1 MAKILAVDF
10 SRSMKP
16 ALVKNAPLASV
27 VVAADAV
34 AMVAAALAAVAVV
47 ALEVVALEV
56 VALEVVALEVVAVAV
71 VATVVAAVVVEKSG
85 SVMIVVRVDTKVVA
99 AVKSAGNTP
108 RPSLFAVMRF
118 RGSSQSDLS
127 Q

>member
-34 AMVAAALAAVAVV
+34 AMVAAALAAVA
-47 ALEVVALEV
+47 VVALEV

>member
-47 ALEVVALEV
+47 ALAAVAV

>member
-56 VALEVVALEVVAVAV
+56 VALEVVAVAV
-71 VATVVAAVVVEKSG
+71 VATVLAAVVVEKSG

>member
-1 MAKILAVDF
+1 
-10 SRSMKP
+10 MKP

-34 AMVAAALAAVAVV
+34 AMVAAALAAVA
-47 ALEVVALEV
+47 VVALEV

>member
-1 MAKILAVDF
+1 MAVDF

-34 AMVAAALAAVAVV
+34 AMVAAALAAVA
-47 ALEVVALEV
+47 V

-108 RPSLFAVMRF
+108 RSSLFAVMRF